1 MKLKFPLIRSLMA
14 NNTVFLLAL
23 HQIYTY
29 DFGNFQ
35 QWQKP
40 CDNPSGR
47 QIKVV
52 QIQGV
57 RKSTQCKH

>member
-1 MKLKFPLIRSLMA
+1 
-14 NNTVFLLAL
+14 LAL

-29 DFGNFQ
+29 DVGNFQ
-35 QWQKP
+35 LWQKP
-40 CDNPSGR
+40 CNNPSGR

-52 QIQGV
+52 QNQGV